1 MALVQEQ
8 DVVDNCSFGLGC
20 FFPSACL
27 SLCSGVIFDQLFCCI
42 WGGTEKRSILSLLL
56 TYMQLSLQLIPP
68 SFFSFYPIL
77 SVSPLSVIS
86 KTSTESLFGVFASP
100 RLGCKK
106 PD

>member
-20 FFPSACL
+20 FFPSGL
-27 SLCSGVIFDQLFCCI
+27 SFFVLGCDIRSIVLLHLGRDR
-42 WGGTEKRSILSLLL
+42 ESILSLLL

-68 SFFSFYPIL
+68 SFFSLYPIL